1 MNYKKEILS
10 LNEAVEYLN
19 VSKSLLYKLTSD
31 RKISFSKPNGGK
43 IYFKK
48 SELDAW
54 MLSNECK
61 SRKELEENLITKIKC
76 NGKKQCRNSK

>member
-61 SRKELEENLITKIKC
+61 SRKELEENLKKKIKED
-76 NGKKQCRNSK
+76 GGRKK